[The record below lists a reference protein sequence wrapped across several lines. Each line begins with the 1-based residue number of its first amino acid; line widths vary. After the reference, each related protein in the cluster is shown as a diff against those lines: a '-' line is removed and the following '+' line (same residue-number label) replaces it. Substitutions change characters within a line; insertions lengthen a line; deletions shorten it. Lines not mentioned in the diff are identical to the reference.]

1 MLGRVGLLWRMQY
14 NTLCQLFSLAFY
26 IGIPIQIVRKKKKNH
41 DDFVDI
47 FFNFLFLKIIS
58 KNLVLFRHKFKVFL
72 KINIFKKY
80 GKIQIKIFS
89 AF

>member
-1 MLGRVGLLWRMQY
+1 MLGPVVLLWQKQY
-14 NTLCQLFSLAFY
+14 NTLCQLFSLANY

-58 KNLVLFRHKFKVFL
+58 KKLGLFRQKFKVFL

-80 GKIQIKIFS
+80 GKI
-89 AF
+89 

>member
-1 MLGRVGLLWRMQY
+1 MRGLVGILWQEQY
-14 NTLCQLFSLAFY
+14 NTLCQLFSLANY

-41 DDFVDI
+41 DYFVDI

-58 KNLVLFRHKFKVFL
+58 KKLGLFRQKFKVFL

-80 GKIQIKIFS
+80 GKI
-89 AF
+89 